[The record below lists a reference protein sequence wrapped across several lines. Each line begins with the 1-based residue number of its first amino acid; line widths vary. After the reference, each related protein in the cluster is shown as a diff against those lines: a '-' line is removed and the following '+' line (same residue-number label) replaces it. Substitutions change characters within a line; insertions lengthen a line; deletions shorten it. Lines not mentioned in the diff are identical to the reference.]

1 MVNYVVVNCLFF
13 VNQLTAPDAHGYV
26 NSIANLNNNNGGGGN
41 GNGNGLSD
49 VAPPISG
56 TRSSSQRNDQRDY
69 VNQPISSGGSS
80 SGFHHHHHHHHSSS
94 GGGGGGQQSSS
105 NQQRAR
111 RTQKRVTH
119 NEKRYHSGLY
129 ENLQPFKSPPLNPLS
144 APHASVMLLINL
156 CSVILCFYF

>member
-1 MVNYVVVNCLFF
+1 M
-13 VNQLTAPDAHGYV
+13 
-26 NSIANLNNNNGGGGN
+26 SGGQ
-41 GNGNGLSD
+41 
-49 VAPPISG
+49 
-56 TRSSSQRNDQRDY
+56 RSSSQRNDQRDY

-94 GGGGGGQQSSS
+94 ASGQQQQSSGGHSGS

-129 ENLQPFKSPPLNPLS
+129 RKPSPHSIP
-144 APHASVMLLINL
+144 PHPPSR
-156 CSVILCFYF
+156 